1 MATKLTK
8 RQQTLQDALA
18 VLKQPTSIAEGVATL
33 QSAVKSV
40 AKFDETFE
48 LHIRLGINMKHADQQ
63 IRTTCV
69 LPEGTGKT
77 IRVAVIAKGEKVSEA
92 QAAGAEVVGSEDLI
106 ERIKTEN
113 FFDFDETLFT
123 SRYNSCLQN

>member
-18 VLKQPTSIAEGVATL
+18 VLKQPTSISEGVATL

-63 IRTTCV
+63 IRTHC
-69 LPEGTGKT
+69 K
-77 IRVAVIAKGEKVSEA
+77 AKNSRGYTV
-92 QAAGAEVVGSEDLI
+92 
-106 ERIKTEN
+106 
-113 FFDFDETLFT
+113 TL
-123 SRYNSCLQN
+123 C